1 MYNLYRSTVPE
12 IDYNKIERGLRIICT
27 SELEAR
33 NVLCNLKEFNFTWD
47 GGDAV
52 DPDNSYF
59 DPCHDGIMYTIT
71 SDYNTIAFSYY
82 NYGMELS
89 CSNRSP
95 IIFYRDIMINKYTN
109 LSDTEYIAL
118 EKIID
123 DCIKAGDHRYVV
135 CHDPLLKPI
144 VVECMLSSSGCY
156 DPYGVLYDTDKHAY
170 AMHFNTT
177 IEEVEF
183 VGIDT
188 ISNDSMS
195 DVYVIDRMIL
205 LAYANNIHEAEPV
218 VTKDIDDHTEDINT
232 EDALTAIFS
241 NLDAT
246 LKSISRL

>member
-33 NVLCNLKEFNFTWD
+33 NVLYNLKEFNFTWD
-47 GGDAV
+47 SGDAV

-59 DPCHDGIMYTIT
+59 DLHYDGIMYTIT

-95 IIFYRDIMINKYTN
+95 IIFYRDIVINKYTN
-109 LSDTEYIAL
+109 LSGTEYIAL
-118 EKIID
+118 ENIID

-135 CHDPLLKPI
+135 CHDSLLKPI

-188 ISNDSMS
+188 ISNDPMS
-195 DVYVIDRMIL
+195 DVYVIDHMIL
-205 LAYANNIHEAEPV
+205 LAYANSIPEVKTDVAHSL
-218 VTKDIDDHTEDINT
+218 DDHTEDINT
-232 EDALTAIFS
+232 EDVLTDIFS
-241 NLDAT
+241 KLDTT
-246 LKSISRL
+246 LKSISKL